1 VGECRLAEAGRP
13 VEEDVVERFVALGGG
28 LDGDAEIVLE
38 FLLADELIEAPR
50 PKSRIQ

>member
-1 VGECRLAEAGRP
+1 VGERRLAEAGRP

-28 LDGDAEIVLE
+28 LDGDAEVVLE